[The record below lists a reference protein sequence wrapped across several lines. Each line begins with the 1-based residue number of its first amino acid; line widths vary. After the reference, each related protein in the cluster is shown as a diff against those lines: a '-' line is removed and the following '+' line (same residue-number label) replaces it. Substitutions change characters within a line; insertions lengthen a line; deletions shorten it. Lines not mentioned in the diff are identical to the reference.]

1 MKKQPGLFR
10 WICIVIA
17 AILLVVS
24 LSVTAVSAALF
35 FKGQRIED
43 MKTEATV
50 RLVFSETL
58 SGEDPALV
66 ESLENIPA
74 FKEAQTRYTYALLD
88 WRYSDGEDWSGL
100 SDDETRAI
108 SHELLYATLENDA
121 AVAANNLSSNPDF
134 EDVIEEHEK
143 ALMNPMQNLF
153 PSFKGVLTP
162 YLIRHLD
169 AAASILTGRVF
180 IISAFISLVFL
191 AVLFLF
197 CRGFAEHSMP
207 IALTLIIAAAV
218 AFIFAVRVDFLDA
231 IARIYPDYALI
242 RRPSDSVT
250 GFLAIVAFSYLVLSI
265 PFVVLSIKHFASAP
279 AAEEPF
285 TEADHP
291 AALPVYKLSPDEGD
305 YQYGD
310 AEPSVPAFLSK
321 PAGPA
326 VPSVADLPRVEPEQV
341 EAAVQEKN
349 PEPEPAADVPE
360 PVSEKTPAVSEPAQE
375 PVSEETV
382 KPESEP
388 VSAKETAESA
398 EPEEDTVSEETPAV
412 SEEVVISSPEE
423 EPVSAKDAEPSDKSS
438 PDEESASE
446 EPDDPAEEPE
456 DVSSPDIPEETAD
469 TEERIDEEFFLP
481 DSPEED
487 AVPAENNAPDDT
499 ASAEEAPEG
508 PAPETSAEPVV
519 EDAPP
524 VSDTV
529 AEENVPAAEQEA
541 PLPDDFYMQ
550 PGPLY
555 GKAHSLSALEADA
568 SYDDGDF
575 MNDLPLL

>member
-1 MKKQPGLFR
+1 MKKQTGLFH

-24 LSVTAVSAALF
+24 LSVTAVSAALY

-43 MKTEATV
+43 MKTDATV

-58 SGEDPALV
+58 SGEDPSLV
-66 ESLENIPA
+66 ESLESIPA
-74 FKEAQTRYTYALLD
+74 FKDAQTRYAYALLD
-88 WRYSDGEDWSGL
+88 WRYSNGEDWGGL
-100 SDDETRAI
+100 SDDETRTI
-108 SHELLYATLENDA
+108 SHELLYSTLENDA

-134 EDVIEEHEK
+134 EDVVEEHEK

-180 IISAFISLVFL
+180 IISAFVSLVFL

-207 IALTLIIAAAV
+207 IALTLIVAAAV

-265 PFVVLSIKHFASAP
+265 PFVVLSIRHFASAP
-279 AAEEPF
+279 AAEESF

-291 AALPVYKLSPDEGD
+291 AALPVYKLSPDDAD

-310 AEPSVPAFLSK
+310 AEPAIPAFLSK

-326 VPSVADLPRVEPEQV
+326 VPSVADLPRVEPEKAP
-341 EAAVQEKN
+341 EPVQKADS
-349 PEPEPAADVPE
+349 EPEPVTDAAE
-360 PVSEKTPAVSEPAQE
+360 PVSETTPASVEPDQAAAAE
-375 PVSEETV
+375 
-382 KPESEP
+382 
-388 VSAKETAESA
+388 ESA
-398 EPEEDTVSEETPAV
+398 ETEEATLSEEDVTEPEKDAV
-412 SEEVVISSPEE
+412 SDTTDGSGFEE
-423 EPVSAKDAEPSDKSS
+423 AAEPAA
-438 PDEESASE
+438 ETAQESGAEPASE
-446 EPDDPAEEPE
+446 GLEEQTEEPAEEPAEEHEEASSE
-456 DVSSPDIPEETAD
+456 DTPEEAAD
-469 TEERIDEEFFLP
+469 TGERTDEEFFLP
-481 DSPEED
+481 DSPEEEAAPAD
-487 AVPAENNAPDDT
+487 NDVSDGALPAEEEAAETPAGDVPAE
-499 ASAEEAPEG
+499 
-508 PAPETSAEPVV
+508 
-519 EDAPP
+519 
-524 VSDTV
+524 
-529 AEENVPAAEQEA
+529 PAAEAEPPAPGTVPEETVSSVPEDA